1 MRFMKCFNSFL
12 GFAIFFF
19 KNKNKTEKTRIDTYT
34 QMTEEMFLLTVSFW
48 FLYYNS
54 KQHFCPILS

>member
-19 KNKNKTEKTRIDTYT
+19 KNKTKIDTHT

-54 KQHFCPILS
+54 KQHFCPTLS

>member
-19 KNKNKTEKTRIDTYT
+19 KNKTKIDTYT
-34 QMTEEMFLLTVSFW
+34 QMTEEMFLLMVSFW